1 VKAPALRRPRGSSV
15 DPIGLRTAPHR
26 RPERGSRLV
35 AKLAIV
41 GYRSAAWLL
50 WRLPPR
56 ISAEVLG
63 RGAQLSYLLW
73 PTKRAWSNANFG
85 RVLGLP
91 PGNPRVRRL
100 ALAAYRTY
108 GRYVVEL
115 MRLPRLTREQ
125 ILASVHEHQLEPIE
139 PIWRESP
146 GGLIITLAHVG
157 NNETPAAA
165 AGTRGWPM
173 HVIAD
178 DSAFPELF
186 ELLNGYRE
194 AMGAKVIPWRNLRK
208 IYGVLRD
215 REILVMAIDWGYR
228 ADGIPVRLFGAWTTM
243 PAGPATL
250 AAKTGSRILHVAV
263 RREPDGRY
271 EVSFGTPIS
280 VPSTDP
286 ADLQHATQLIADAL
300 EATVA
305 AAPEQWY
312 SFKPMWPATD
322 EEAADLARRASL
334 MLGTAST

>member
-1 VKAPALRRPRGSSV
+1 MTERRGAARPV
-15 DPIGLRTAPHR
+15 LEAPHR
-26 RPERGSRLV
+26 RPERGSWLV
-35 AKLAIV
+35 EKLAIF
-41 GYRSAAWLL
+41 GYRTAAWLL

-56 ISAEVLG
+56 LSGAVIG
-63 RGAQLSYLLW
+63 MGAQLSYLLW

-85 RVLGLP
+85 KVLGLP
-91 PGNPRVRRL
+91 PGHPRVRRL

-115 MRLPRLTREQ
+115 MRLPRLTKAQ
-125 ILASVHEHQLEPIE
+125 ILASVHEEQLDPIE
-139 PIWRESP
+139 PIWRDSP

-178 DSAFPELF
+178 DSSFPELF

-194 AMGAKVIPWRNLRK
+194 AMGAKVIPWRNLRRM
-208 IYGVLRD
+208 YRVLRD

-228 ADGIPVRLFGAWTTM
+228 PDGIPVCLFDAWTTM

-250 AAKTGSRILHVAV
+250 AAKTNSRILHVAI

-271 EVSFGTPIS
+271 DVSFGEPIR

-286 ADLQHATQLIADAL
+286 ADIQRATQRIAEDL
-300 EATVA
+300 EATVR

-312 SFKPMWPATD
+312 SFTPMGPATD
-322 EEAADLARRASL
+322 DEAAERERRATR
-334 MLGTAST
+334 MLGATAS